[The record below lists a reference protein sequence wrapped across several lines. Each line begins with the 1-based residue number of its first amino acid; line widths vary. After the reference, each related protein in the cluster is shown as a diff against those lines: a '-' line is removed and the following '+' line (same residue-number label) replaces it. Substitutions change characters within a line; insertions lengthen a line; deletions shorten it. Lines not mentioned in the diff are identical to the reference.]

1 LTVARAT
8 ASIEYVYRVGPRE
21 VSTHPHERPTPLEGL
36 SERYHEHQWQRAS
49 GDFVYGGEERAALF
63 KRYVGGPGKRDVD
76 RRALREAARR
86 GIATCWADVE
96 HPLPFDDLEFDVVVA
111 GELLEHVRDPAALL
125 EEVRRVLRPGGRLV
139 GSVPNGFRLKNRL
152 RFLLGREPEDNPTH
166 LHLYSPNALLSLLDG
181 FADPELHFISS
192 RFNRLHP
199 RLMANIVV
207 FAAISPD

>member
-1 LTVARAT
+1 V
-8 ASIEYVYRVGPRE
+8 IGV
-21 VSTHPHERPTPLEGL
+21 
-36 SERYHEHQWQRAS
+36 
-49 GDFVYGGEERAALF
+49 
-63 KRYVGGPGKRDVD
+63 DVD
-76 RRALREAARR
+76 RWALREAAQR

-96 HPLPFDDLEFDVVVA
+96 QPLPFDGGEFDVVVA
-111 GELLEHVRDPAALL
+111 GELLEHVRDPSALL
-125 EEVRRVLRPGGRLV
+125 GEVQRVLRPGGRLV

-207 FAAISPD
+207 FSAISPE